1 MTKTPNR
8 KKKSL
13 TWNCMY
19 RFPVAAVTIHHKLNG
34 LKQNKFIIFQ
44 SSLVVPRTL
53 KLQILLLCSLGGK
66 KTRYLVWWLIGG
78 LYNRLCL
85 SRINE
90 SVQVYL
96 WEDFNSHKLF
106 CVCGMVILGAI
117 QSCKAQLWPFSAPS
131 RIFLSPHGHISE
143 FKNHKIYTGSQK
155 YILKVLPCLTHTPS
169 FLIHP
174 S

>member
-1 MTKTPNR
+1 MEVLLKLALCPEWLPNAYIWHFDSEQNC
-8 KKKSL
+8 SL
-13 TWNCMY
+13 I
-19 RFPVAAVTIHHKLNG
+19 A
-34 LKQNKFIIFQ
+34 
-44 SSLVVPRTL
+44 PRTL
-53 KLQILLLCSLGGK
+53 RLQVLLLYSSGGK
-66 KTRYLVWWLIGG
+66 ENRSLVWWLISG

-117 QSCKAQLWPFSAPS
+117 QSCKAQLWPFSALS
-131 RIFLSPHGHISE
+131 WIFLSPHGPISE
-143 FKNHKIYTGSQK
+143 FKNHEIYTSSQK
-155 YILKVLPCLTHTPS
+155 YVLKVLTCLTHTPS

-174 S
+174 R